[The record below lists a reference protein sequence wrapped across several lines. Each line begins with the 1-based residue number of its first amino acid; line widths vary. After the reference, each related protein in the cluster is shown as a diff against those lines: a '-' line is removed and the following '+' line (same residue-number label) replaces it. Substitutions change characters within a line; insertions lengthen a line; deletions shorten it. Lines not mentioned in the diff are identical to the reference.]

1 MRGKA
6 LQVLLAVAAAVVLS
20 ACGGGGGGSGGNDA
34 PAVAAADTTVGVSST
49 VTGAVVNTAF
59 SFPSGVTSFGTTSAT
74 TVAFNDTSATPAFTI
89 SSGGNTATGTT
100 TFGSCIFTI
109 TSSTFVAPSPLAAGN
124 TITVNPC
131 NININTKGQVA
142 NGVGQ
147 LRSVVLV
154 LGAAASSGTPITVSV
169 TPSGQVTLNG
179 AGVGTVTLQPGTGG
193 TVRILIWLS
202 PFEQAVSCSSFKWL
216 RYLRLATETF
226 VVSFEIIQLNRG

>member
-1 MRGKA
+1 MTGKA

-20 ACGGGGGGSGGNDA
+20 ACGGGGGGGGNDA
-34 PAVAAADTTVGVSST
+34 PAVAAADTTVRVSPT
-49 VTGAVVNTAF
+49 VTGAVVNTPFA
-59 SFPSGVTSFGTTSAT
+59 FPSGVTSFGTTSAT

-109 TSSTFVAPSPLAAGN
+109 TSSTFVAPSPLAGGN

-131 NININTKGQVA
+131 NITINTKGQLA

-147 LRSVVLV
+147 SRSVALV
-154 LGAAASSGTPITVSV
+154 LGATASSGTSITVSV

-179 AGVGTVTLQPGTGG
+179 AIVGAVALADGTG
-193 TVRILIWLS
+193 
-202 PFEQAVSCSSFKWL
+202 
-216 RYLRLATETF
+216 ATGG
-226 VVSFEIIQLNRG
+226 S